1 MTPSLFIASTPLA
14 AALMLTA
21 VLLWLQGRRFTN
33 VGAFTIKSAALVAGM
48 TGTAAWMQVLGTGP
62 GLVASLWSLGLLAP
76 LVVISVKQNA
86 AWQQTWLWACVLAG
100 GLHVNLI

>member
-1 MTPSLFIASTPLA
+1 MTTTFFTASTPLA
-14 AALMLTA
+14 AAFLITS
-21 VLLWLQGRRFTN
+21 VLLWLQSRRFT
-33 VGAFTIKSAALVAGM
+33 GATSIALK
-48 TGTAAWMQVLGTGP
+48 TAAISASLIGTTAWIQVLGTGP
-62 GLVASLWSLGLLAP
+62 GLVASLWSLGLIAP